1 MLQRASE
8 MPQSF
13 DERAKGNIEALT
25 KIHEFRRQNI
35 NEIDINETKDY
46 FDYDKNE
53 ESRRYDALKLESLFR
68 FESTYKALKWGI
80 MVGGMFAFHRYYR
93 TRNINNAAHWFT
105 IMSCVSFFNIW
116 LSYSL

>member
-1 MLQRASE
+1 MLMRTTE
-8 MPQSF
+8 LPQSF
-13 DERAKGNIEALT
+13 DERAKSNIEALT
-25 KIHEFRRQNI
+25 KVHEFRRQNI

-53 ESRRYDALKLESLFR
+53 QSRRYDALKLESLFR

-80 MVGGMFAFHRYYR
+80 TVGGLFAFHRYYR
-93 TRNINNAAHWFT
+93 TRNVNNAAHWFT